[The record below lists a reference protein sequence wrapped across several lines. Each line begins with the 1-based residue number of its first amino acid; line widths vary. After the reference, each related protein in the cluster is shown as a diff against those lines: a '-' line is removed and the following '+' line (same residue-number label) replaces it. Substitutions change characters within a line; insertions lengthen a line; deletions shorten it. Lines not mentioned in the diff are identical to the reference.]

1 VTNMIGMFQ
10 NCTIFNQNI
19 NAWNVSSVTDMTSMF
34 ESASAFN
41 ADISLWNVG
50 AVGVMTFMFFNNLV
64 FNQSLG
70 GWNIANVTDMN
81 GMMTGCAAYSTIKYD
96 GILTGWSA
104 LNVQSGVQFDM
115 NATTKF
121 SQGAA
126 GTRGI
131 LTSAPNNW
139 TITDGGQV

>member
-1 VTNMIGMFQ
+1 
-10 NCTIFNQNI
+10 
-19 NAWNVSSVTDMTSMF
+19 MF

-96 GILTGWSA
+96 EILAGWSA

-121 SQGAA
+121 SQGGATTA
-126 GTRGI
+126 RGI